1 MTNPNHSETP
11 SADAHESQTRWLSA
25 NEQTIWL
32 ELRDF
37 VSGLP
42 RVIDRQLNQDA
53 GMSGGEYAVLAA
65 VSEAPPEGVR
75 SGDLARMLD
84 WEKSRVSHLLR
95 RMEAKGLIHR
105 CAASADGRGQE
116 ITLTP
121 EGWDTVRRTAPGHV
135 TMVRET
141 IFDPLTHAEL
151 EQLRSSLQKIRSA
164 AIAGGLW

>member
-1 MTNPNHSETP
+1 MKNAMNDP
-11 SADAHESQTRWLSA
+11 RWLDA
-25 NEQTIWL
+25 DEQTIWL

-42 RVIDRQLNQDA
+42 RAVDRQLNQDA
-53 GMSGGEYAVLAA
+53 GMSGGEYGVLAA

-95 RMEAKGLIHR
+95 RMEAKGLLER
-105 CAASADGRGQE
+105 CAASCDGRGQE
-116 ITLTP
+116 ISLTP
-121 EGWDTVRRTAPGHV
+121 AGWDVVRATAPGHV

-141 IFDPLTHAEL
+141 VFDPLTPE
-151 EQLRSSLQKIRSA
+151 EQLQMRDTLRKIRAA
-164 AIAGGLW
+164 AIDRGLW